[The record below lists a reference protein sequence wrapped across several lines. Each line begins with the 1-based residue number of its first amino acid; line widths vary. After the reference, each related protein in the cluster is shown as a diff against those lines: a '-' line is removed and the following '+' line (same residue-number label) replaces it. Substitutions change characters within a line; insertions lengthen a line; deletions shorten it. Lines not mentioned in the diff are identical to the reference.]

1 MSDDAHVDGNAVG
14 GLMIDAFGAEMTA
27 AARLLRRLR
36 QRSPCSAP
44 WSPTRAPRATSCA
57 APGAA
62 WSCWWLWLGR
72 RGCG

>member
-14 GLMIDAFGAEMTA
+14 GMMIEAFGAEMTA
-27 AARLLRRLR
+27 ARSCCAECGTVAALGALLAYT
-36 QRSPCSAP
+36 PP
-44 WSPTRAPRATSCA
+44 PATCCA